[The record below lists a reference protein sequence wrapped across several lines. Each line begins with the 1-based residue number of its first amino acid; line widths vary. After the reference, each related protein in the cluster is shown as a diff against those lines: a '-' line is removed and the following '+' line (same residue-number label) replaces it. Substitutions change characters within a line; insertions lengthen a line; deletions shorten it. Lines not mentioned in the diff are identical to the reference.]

1 MCLLVASVVLRQRM
15 GVGHITLPYK
25 YKYEG
30 LQVRGSSGVEA
41 EEELEKRA
49 AARLPPALHFEDIL
63 ML

>member
-30 LQVRGSSGVEA
+30 LQVRGSSGSEVEA
-41 EEELEKRA
+41 YSSSTDNR
-49 AARLPPALHFEDIL
+49 PPY
-63 ML
+63 